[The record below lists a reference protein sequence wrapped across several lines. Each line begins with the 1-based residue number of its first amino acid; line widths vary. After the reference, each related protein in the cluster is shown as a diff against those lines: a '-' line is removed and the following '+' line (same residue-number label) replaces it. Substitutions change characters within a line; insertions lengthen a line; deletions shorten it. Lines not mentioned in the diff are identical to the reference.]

1 MLLSARGQ
9 QHSGCQTEAALYF
22 HSSCPQ
28 EYIVL
33 QSVLQETLTWAEAAL
48 HPDRQPQTHNWCLQV
63 CLTGRTKG
71 LGLSSAAPER
81 FSLTVSVWLKPSV
94 WLEILWTNFYCIK
107 CIKLWILCFTWQE
120 WAKSWFPVNHY
131 CSCLCITVDSVNL
144 WKLRGCL
151 QVLNLCQLFIFKR
164 TNSFHIYRNDD
175 DQDFNVLEEHGWWR
189 CAQQRTIKSIWPE
202 WEQFGVSL
210 EHPDRKTFQSIKFRS
225 NFYSSQ
231 CWTGC
236 F

>member
-9 QHSGCQTEAALYF
+9 QHSGCQTEAVLYF

-28 EYIVL
+28 EWIVL
-33 QSVLQETLTWAEAAL
+33 QSVLQETLTRAEAAL

-81 FSLTVSVWLKPSV
+81 VSLTVSVWLKPSV
-94 WLEILWTNFYCIK
+94 WLEILWMNFYCIK

-120 WAKSWFPVNHY
+120 WAKSWFPVNHH

-151 QVLNLCQLFIFKR
+151 QVLNLCQLFLFKR
-164 TNSFHIYRNDD
+164 INSFHIYGNDD

-189 CAQQRTIKSIWPE
+189 CAQQWTIKSIWPE

-210 EHPDRKTFQSIKFRS
+210 ERPDRKTFQSIKFRS